1 MWGAAPILCLLMPA
15 RMPALA
21 ELETFVAPRPV
32 PGDLAQELGWC
43 AQLLQRAFG
52 TDFLLWDAQR
62 GEPWDPA
69 AGQPLSQDLI
79 GPLVRALGSKQPQFL
94 ADEDSLLLLAIPLQL
109 APQLEVVATA
119 PFVVRPVGPNEHL
132 NGAATLLGLDP
143 ARAMTWILRQ
153 PVWSPDALLRLAS
166 TVQAQIQAEARCQ
179 ELTREVE
186 QLSSHLAATYEEI
199 CLLHGLTQRLR
210 IDSDE
215 EQLCGM
221 VLQWLCDCLPVE
233 GAAVQLLPVA
243 KEGEI
248 TYKARTR
255 SVLRL
260 AGQCPLNDRTFSAL
274 VDHLELEA
282 GCGPVVVNSA
292 VTAAP
297 DWPFPQVRQLIVTPM
312 AEGARVLG
320 WLALVNHRQGGEFG
334 SVEASLLQSIG
345 AILGIHASNRDLY
358 RQQSEFLASVVR
370 AMTSAIDAKDPY
382 TCGHSD
388 RVARIAVRLAKEL
401 GCDAEMLHTIY
412 MAGLLHDIG
421 KIGID
426 DAVLRKPDRLT
437 PQEID
442 HIKRHPEMGY
452 RILADIQQLSRVLPA
467 VLHHHEQ
474 WDGKGYP
481 MGLAGEQIPFI
492 ARVVAVADAY
502 DAMSS
507 DRPYRRGM
515 PLEKVEALFQ
525 SGAGQQWDA
534 EVIAAYFR
542 VRDDIRR
549 IAQEERAN
557 LTLDVQQWVI

>member
-1 MWGAAPILCLLMPA
+1 
-15 RMPALA
+15 MPALV
-21 ELETFVAPRPV
+21 EPDTLLAPPAATV
-32 PGDLAQELGWC
+32 DHQVELGWC
-43 AQLLQRAFG
+43 CQMLHEAFG
-52 TDFLLWDAQR
+52 TGFSLWDRHEGHLWLAADDQPASNDPFR
-62 GEPWDPA
+62 GQLA
-69 AGQPLSQDLI
+69 
-79 GPLVRALGSKQPQFL
+79 RAMSGTEPQFI
-94 ADEDSLLLLAIPLQL
+94 ADEDCVLLLAIPL
-109 APQLEVVATA
+109 APSPKLECVATA
-119 PFVVRPVGPNEHL
+119 AFVVRPVSPREHL
-132 NGAATLLGLDP
+132 NGAATLLGASP
-143 ARAMTWILRQ
+143 ARAMAWILQQ
-153 PVWSPDALLRLAS
+153 PVWSPEALLRLAR
-166 TVQAQIQAEARCQ
+166 TVQAQVRAEARCR
-179 ELTREVE
+179 ELSREVD
-186 QLSSHLAATYEEI
+186 QISGQLAATYEEI

-215 EQLCGM
+215 EQLCAM
-221 VLQWLCDCLPVE
+221 VLQWLYDCLPIE

-255 SVLRL
+255 TVLRT
-260 AGQCPLNDRTFSAL
+260 AGTCPLDNATFSAL
-274 VDHLELEA
+274 IDHLGLEP
-282 GCGPVVVNSA
+282 GCGPVVVNSTTTRKA
-292 VTAAP
+292 
-297 DWPFPQVRQLIVTPM
+297 DWPFPDLRQLIVSPL
-312 AEGARVLG
+312 AEGSRVLG
-320 WLALVNHRQGGEFG
+320 WMALVNHRDGGEFG
-334 SVEASLLQSIG
+334 SVEASLLHSIG

-401 GCDAEMLHTIY
+401 GCDADMLHTIY

-437 PQEID
+437 PEEFN

-452 RILADIQQLSRVLPA
+452 RILADIHQLSRVLPA

-474 WDGKGYP
+474 WDGGGYP

-515 PLEKVEALFQ
+515 PLEKVEELFRN
-525 SGAGQQWDA
+525 GAGRQWDA

-542 VRDDIRR
+542 VREDVRR

>member
-1 MWGAAPILCLLMPA
+1 
-15 RMPALA
+15 MPALA
-21 ELETFVAPRPV
+21 ELEAFAAPQASQGHDPAAF
-32 PGDLAQELGWC
+32 GEC
-43 AQLLQRAFG
+43 TQLLRRAFS
-52 TDFLLWDAQR
+52 TAFTFWDAQGGELRWPSHDQPGSNDPFR
-62 GEPWDPA
+62 GQLA
-69 AGQPLSQDLI
+69 RA
-79 GPLVRALGSKQPQFL
+79 VRGTQPQFI
-94 ADEDSLLLLAIPLQL
+94 ADEDSVLLLAIPLAV
-109 APQLEVVATA
+109 APKLDVVATA
-119 PFVVRPVGPNEHL
+119 AFVVRTVAPHEHL

-143 ARAMTWILRQ
+143 ARAMAWIARQ
-153 PVWSPDALLRLAS
+153 PIWTPEALLRVAS
-166 TVQAQIQAEARCQ
+166 AVQAQIRAEARCQ

-221 VLQWLCDCLPVE
+221 VLEWLCDCLPVE

-255 SVLRL
+255 TVLRT
-260 AGQCPLNDRTFSAL
+260 AGQCPLTNETFTAL
-274 VDHLELEA
+274 IEHLQLEA
-282 GCGPVVVNSA
+282 GCGPVVVNPP

-297 DWPFPQVRQLIVTPM
+297 DWPLPQVRELIITPL
-312 AEGARVLG
+312 AEGPRILG
-320 WLALVNHRQGGEFG
+320 WLALTNHRQGDEFG
-334 SVEASLLQSIG
+334 SVEASLLHSIG

-401 GCDAEMLHTIY
+401 GCNAEMLHTIY

-437 PQEID
+437 PEEID

-452 RILADIQQLSRVLPA
+452 RILADIQQLSSVLPA

-474 WDGKGYP
+474 WDGRGYP

-515 PLEKVEALFQ
+515 PLEKVEALFRN
-525 SGAGQQWDA
+525 GAGQQWDA
-534 EVIAAYFR
+534 EVIEAYFR
-542 VRDDIRR
+542 ARDDIRR

>member
-1 MWGAAPILCLLMPA
+1 MSALAELDVFVAPQVSPGHDH
-15 RMPALA
+15 PALA
-21 ELETFVAPRPV
+21 EC
-32 PGDLAQELGWC
+32 G
-43 AQLLQRAFG
+43 QLLRRAFG
-52 TDFLLWDAQR
+52 TAFSLWDAHSGTLRSPSHDQPGGNDPFR
-62 GEPWDPA
+62 GQLA
-69 AGQPLSQDLI
+69 
-79 GPLVRALGSKQPQFL
+79 RAIRGIEPQFI
-94 ADEDSLLLLAIPLQL
+94 ADEDSVLLLAIPLAL
-109 APQLEVVATA
+109 SPKLEVVATA
-119 PFVVRPVGPNEHL
+119 AFVVRPVAPHEHL

-143 ARAMTWILRQ
+143 ARAMAWITQQ
-153 PVWSPDALLRLAS
+153 PIWTPEALLRLAS
-166 TVQAQIQAEARCQ
+166 AVQGQIQAEVRCQ

-186 QLSSHLAATYEEI
+186 QLSANLAATYEEI

-255 SVLRL
+255 SVLRT
-260 AGQCPLNDRTFSAL
+260 AGACPLTNESFTAL
-274 VDHLELEA
+274 IEHLQLEA
-282 GCGPVVVNSA
+282 GCGPVVINPP
-292 VTAAP
+292 VTQAP
-297 DWPFPQVRQLIVTPM
+297 DWPCPYVRELIVTPL
-312 AEGARVLG
+312 AEGSRILG
-320 WLALVNHRQGGEFG
+320 WLALVNHRNGGEFG
-334 SVEASLLQSIG
+334 SVEASLLHSIG
-345 AILGIHASNRDLY
+345 AILGIHASNHDLY

-437 PQEID
+437 PEEID

-452 RILADIQQLSRVLPA
+452 RILADIQQLSSVLPA

-474 WDGKGYP
+474 WDGRGYP

-515 PLEKVEALFQ
+515 PLEKVEAIFRA
-525 SGAGQQWDA
+525 GAGQQWDA

-542 VRDDIRR
+542 VRDDVRR